1 MSLMSS
7 AHSAWRTA
15 DVRVAEAVRAQARG
29 RLAEA
34 TELLADAL
42 KIDNQ
47 NSQALHLLGNIR
59 RRQQKAD
66 DARALLLA
74 AHAERPRDARI
85 LNDLGLAN
93 QALGRVAEALNNFE
107 NALACDPQAVGAALN
122 RSNALAKLN
131 RTEEAIAGFKTLAE
145 EHDDRVDVVAN
156 LSAVLEADGQFK
168 AAAATVKEG
177 LKLDSKH
184 TQLSLAAARLERRFN
199 RLKTAR
205 KRLSSLLKRERGGP
219 SEAVVQNELALI
231 FNASGDYAKAAEAF
245 ERTNQLTRRR
255 IRGQFTRT
263 AARQELS
270 DGIRDAIAADLAPR
284 PSNTKPTLPSPRFV
298 MGAPGAGTVDI
309 ARRLRKYTDATVLL
323 ETSPI
328 SAMEYLWQRGRPLN
342 DQELALMR
350 QHYWAIADQ
359 LSADRK
365 QSRYVDVATGNIT
378 RIHRILALFPDA
390 RFVMLVRHPADLA
403 LACWT
408 QMYAPSSLASL
419 SLEMRDCVWLA
430 EQATAFGRR
439 LARSLGDAL
448 RLVRYE
454 EFAADPSVVTS
465 AVLDHLHLPAKPEIQ
480 AREADFREG
489 LKPGSWLNYWPNLKD
504 FRSQLLSVCEQAGYP
519 FTPPVDHA

>member
-15 DVRVAEAVRAQARG
+15 DVRVAEAARAQARG

-107 NALACDPQAVGAALN
+107 SALACDPQSVGAALN

-177 LKLDSKH
+177 LKLDPKH
-184 TQLSLAAARLERRFN
+184 TQLALAAARLERRFN

-270 DGIRDAIAADLAPR
+270 DGIRDAI
-284 PSNTKPTLPSPRFV
+284 
-298 MGAPGAGTVDI
+298 G
-309 ARRLRKYTDATVLL
+309 
-323 ETSPI
+323 
-328 SAMEYLWQRGRPLN
+328 GRPRASTFKHEAN
-342 DQELALMR
+342 
-350 QHYWAIADQ
+350 
-359 LSADRK
+359 
-365 QSRYVDVATGNIT
+365 AT
-378 RIHRILALFPDA
+378 
-390 RFVMLVRHPADLA
+390 
-403 LACWT
+403 
-408 QMYAPSSLASL
+408 
-419 SLEMRDCVWLA
+419 
-430 EQATAFGRR
+430 
-439 LARSLGDAL
+439 
-448 RLVRYE
+448 
-454 EFAADPSVVTS
+454 
-465 AVLDHLHLPAKPEIQ
+465 
-480 AREADFREG
+480 
-489 LKPGSWLNYWPNLKD
+489 
-504 FRSQLLSVCEQAGYP
+504 
-519 FTPPVDHA
+519 